1 MKATTRNKTEPMANI
16 PKELHGLINLL
27 AEFLADEFLKEHNIN
42 YRGNYDEQR
51 NISNERSQ
59 FSRISD

>member
-1 MKATTRNKTEPMANI
+1 MKATARDNTDPMADI
-16 PKELHGLINLL
+16 PEELHGLINLL

-59 FSRISD
+59 FSRFSD